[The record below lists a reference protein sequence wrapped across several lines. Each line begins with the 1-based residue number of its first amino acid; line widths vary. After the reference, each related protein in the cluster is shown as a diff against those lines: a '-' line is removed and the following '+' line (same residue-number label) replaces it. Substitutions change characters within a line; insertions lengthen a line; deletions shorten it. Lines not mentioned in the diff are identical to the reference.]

1 LAANSE
7 GLNNFDAV
15 EKQFSSEMLAPNSVV
30 LGTRLAIGGHAS
42 IFQGTFGSEEVVLKE
57 DSYHGYEGLDE
68 DTIQET
74 RIMLKTRH
82 PYIVRFF
89 GLWIS
94 PQSNRL
100 FMVMEYCMNGD
111 LGAYIKKHGA
121 VSKLTKYTWAV
132 QMTDAMVYLHGRT
145 IIHRDLKP
153 GNILLN
159 SNLCAKLAD
168 FGIAREVNE
177 TRDLTI
183 QVGTVAFMPPEAM
196 DMSDDEDDEEN
207 DKKVAVDGKKWDV
220 YSMSIVFAFVFT
232 GKEVYPGLT
241 NPRIFRG
248 VPKGKRPDT
257 EGVDEGMVQLM
268 NKMWTKRHT
277 QRPTMVEVL
286 EEVKRIKEV
295 ECVEGK
301 GGSGSDDDVQ
311 KCPMPADKENVQA
324 AGVGVDGGASLSEAA
339 ASVAGQSQLPESDSS
354 SSSDHDH
361 DESGEI

>member
-1 LAANSE
+1 
-7 GLNNFDAV
+7 
-15 EKQFSSEMLAPNSVV
+15 
-30 LGTRLAIGGHAS
+30 
-42 IFQGTFGSEEVVLKE
+42 
-57 DSYHGYEGLDE
+57 
-68 DTIQET
+68 
-74 RIMLKTRH
+74 
-82 PYIVRFF
+82 
-89 GLWIS
+89 
-94 PQSNRL
+94 
-100 FMVMEYCMNGD
+100 
-111 LGAYIKKHGA
+111 
-121 VSKLTKYTWAV
+121 V

-207 DKKVAVDGKKWDV
+207 EKKVAVDGKKWDV

-268 NKMWTKRHT
+268 NRMWTKKHT
-277 QRPTMVEVL
+277 QRPTMAEVL

-295 ECVEGK
+295 ECVEEK
-301 GGSGSDDDVQ
+301 GGSSSDDDVQ
-311 KCPMPADKENVQA
+311 KGPIPAAKENVQA
-324 AGVGVDGGASLSEAA
+324 AGVGVDGGAPLIEAGA
-339 ASVAGQSQLPESDSS
+339 ASVAGQSQLPDSDSS
-354 SSSDHDH
+354 STSSDHDH